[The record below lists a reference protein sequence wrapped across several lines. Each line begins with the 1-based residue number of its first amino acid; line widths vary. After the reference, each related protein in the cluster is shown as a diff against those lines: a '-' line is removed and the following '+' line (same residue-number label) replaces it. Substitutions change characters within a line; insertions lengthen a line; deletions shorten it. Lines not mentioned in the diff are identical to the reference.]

1 MKHAENAQRSPLYT
15 PSLLNNRTM
24 KLLAIYSTL
33 YISLH
38 NIFVEK
44 EKYHK
49 L

>member
-1 MKHAENAQRSPLYT
+1 MKYTENMQGGPLYT

-33 YISLH
+33 PISLH
-38 NIFVEK
+38 NIFTEK
-44 EKYHK
+44 EEKHE